1 LPFDENR
8 NALVGSPKVPGEQQL
23 HIELTHPDS
32 AGRPPLKQ
40 TIAVTVNP
48 DPDSL
53 WRNLP
58 SNEKDPYFK
67 PDTDHA
73 ETATP
78 HARVFAASQRGRSH
92 AHEGLFRDDDFRLC
106 FDESSEWHLLAAA
119 DGAGSAK
126 FSRRGSQI
134 ACAQALDF
142 MSQWLM
148 TQRASLDAA
157 VQSYADKVGDH
168 LLRSAAYAWL
178 GGAAFAARKAIQLE
192 AEKRDPPAA
201 LRDYHTTLLLAVAK
215 LTPAGWVIASFSIG
229 DGGIA
234 LRRVDGEPLSLCTPD
249 SGDYGGQTVF
259 LTASNVLSNADL
271 IMQRIHTAIE
281 PNLSALV
288 LMTDGVTDPKF
299 PTEVSLGDAA
309 VWKLFWDELTSAV
322 KFKSGNGA
330 ISAQLL
336 KWLSFRSPGNHD
348 DRTIVLLM
356 PRTES
361 ENVSSQLENAPTP
374 KGLPSL

>member
-1 LPFDENR
+1 
-8 NALVGSPKVPGEQQL
+8 
-23 HIELTHPDS
+23 
-32 AGRPPLKQ
+32 
-40 TIAVTVNP
+40 
-48 DPDSL
+48 
-53 WRNLP
+53 
-58 SNEKDPYFK
+58 
-67 PDTDHA
+67 
-73 ETATP
+73 
-78 HARVFAASQRGRSH
+78 
-92 AHEGLFRDDDFRLC
+92 
-106 FDESSEWHLLAAA
+106 
-119 DGAGSAK
+119 
-126 FSRRGSQI
+126 
-134 ACAQALDF
+134 
-142 MSQWLM
+142 
-148 TQRASLDAA
+148 
-157 VQSYADKVGDH
+157 
-168 LLRSAAYAWL
+168 
-178 GGAAFAARKAIQLE
+178 
-192 AEKRDPPAA
+192 
-201 LRDYHTTLLLAVAK
+201 
-215 LTPAGWVIASFSIG
+215 
-229 DGGIA
+229 
-234 LRRVDGEPLSLCTPD
+234 
-249 SGDYGGQTVF
+249 VF